1 MAKKQ
6 SIEHTSLLVLSLLST
21 EDMYGYQMIAEL
33 TKKFDNTFS
42 MKEGTLYPV
51 LKGLENEGFVDVYE
65 EKTESGRTRKYYHLT
80 NKGRRQLKTEAESWR
95 AYEKA
100 INSVVER
107 AVYGASV

>member
-21 EDMYGYQMIAEL
+21 QDMYGYQMIAEL

-51 LKGLENEGFVDVYE
+51 LKGLENDGYVEAYE
-65 EKTESGRTRKYYHLT
+65 QKTESGRVRKYYHLT
-80 NKGRRQLKTEAESWR
+80 TKGRRQLKVEAEGWR
-95 AYEKA
+95 DCGNFLK
-100 INSVVER
+100 
-107 AVYGASV
+107 

>member
-1 MAKKQ
+1 MPKKH

-51 LKGLENEGFVDVYE
+51 LKGLENDGFVEVYE
-65 EKTESGRTRKYYHLT
+65 QKTDSGRTRKYYHLT
-80 NKGRRQLKTEAESWR
+80 HKGRRQLKTEAETWR

-107 AVYGASV
+107 AVYGSGV

>member
-42 MKEGTLYPV
+42 MKEGTLYPI
-51 LKGLENEGFVDVYE
+51 LRQLENEGAVQSYQQE
-65 EKTESGRTRKYYHLT
+65 APTGRMRKYYHLT
-80 NKGRRQLKTEAESWR
+80 VKGGLLLRQEAERWR
-95 AYEKA
+95 SYQRSIDA
-100 INSVVER
+100 VVEH
-107 AVYGASV
+107 AVLT

>member
-33 TKKFDNTFS
+33 TKKFDSTFS

-51 LKGLENEGFVDVYE
+51 LKGLENDGFVEVYQ

>member
-1 MAKKQ
+1 
-6 SIEHTSLLVLSLLST
+6 
-21 EDMYGYQMIAEL
+21 MIAEL

-51 LKGLENEGFVDVYE
+51 LKGLENDGYVEAYE
-65 EKTESGRTRKYYHLT
+65 QMAESGRTRKYYHLT

-107 AVYGASV
+107 AVYGAGV

>member
-51 LKGLENEGFVDVYE
+51 SKGLENDGFVEV
-65 EKTESGRTRKYYHLT
+65 
-80 NKGRRQLKTEAESWR
+80 
-95 AYEKA
+95 
-100 INSVVER
+100 
-107 AVYGASV
+107 

>member
-51 LKGLENEGFVDVYE
+51 LKGLENDGFVEVYE

-80 NKGRRQLKTEAESWR
+80 NTGRRQLKTETETWR
-95 AYEKA
+95 AYERA

-107 AVYGASV
+107 AVYGAGV

>member
-51 LKGLENEGFVDVYE
+51 LKGLENDGFVEVYE

>member
-51 LKGLENEGFVDVYE
+51 LKGLENDGFVEVYE

-80 NKGRRQLKTEAESWR
+80 NKGRRQLKTEAEGWR

-107 AVYGASV
+107 AVYGAGV

>member
-1 MAKKQ
+1 MRQKHAM
-6 SIEHTSLLVLSLLST
+6 EHTELVVLHLLSR

-33 TKKFDNTFS
+33 TKKFDSTFS

-51 LKGLENEGFVDVYE
+51 LKGLENDGYVEAYE

-80 NKGRRQLKTEAESWR
+80 NKGRRQLKTETESWR
-95 AYEKA
+95 AYERA

-107 AVYGASV
+107 AVYGAGI

>member
-51 LKGLENEGFVDVYE
+51 LKGLENDGFVEVYE
-65 EKTESGRTRKYYHLT
+65 EKTESGSTRKYYHLT
-80 NKGRRQLKTEAESWR
+80 NKGRRQLKTETETWH
-95 AYEKA
+95 AYERA